1 MFSRRDKSASVSS
14 SAASTSAGSTIAA
27 PGGKEATT
35 ANAGTPDSAELEQ
48 ETEAI
53 APEDGPEGESDAGKL
68 RQLLSVLK
76 KVVGVKVRPAV
87 PFRCSLSAGTP

>member
-1 MFSRRDKSASVSS
+1 M
-14 SAASTSAGSTIAA
+14 AA

-35 ANAGTPDSAELEQ
+35 AANAGTPDSAELEQ

-76 KVVGVKVRPAV
+76 KVVGVKVRAT
-87 PFRCSLSAGTP
+87 S